1 MDYQPYH
8 PPITLRR
15 IFDRDHS
22 PNPSDSTVTARR
34 IFDFDTE
41 HLASQAISHSTDHD
55 KTPTTACQ
63 TEIAQEK
70 PYLVPPP
77 RGQLSKP
84 NHGGYTLH
92 DALGWDGHKYKEVQV
107 GKSISSY
114 RPINTI
120 DCYTERT
127 ARRM

>member
-1 MDYQPYH
+1 M
-8 PPITLRR
+8 
-15 IFDRDHS
+15 
-22 PNPSDSTVTARR
+22 VTACK

-41 HLASQAISHSTDHD
+41 HLASQAMSHSTDHD

-63 TEIAQEK
+63 TEIVQEK
-70 PYLVPPP
+70 PCLVPPP

-92 DALGWDGHKYKEVQV
+92 DVLGWDGHKYKEVQV
-107 GKSISSY
+107 GKSISSCK
-114 RPINTI
+114 PIDAI

-127 ARRM
+127 TQCM

>member
-15 IFDRDHS
+15 IFDRDLS
-22 PNPSDSTVTARR
+22 PNPSESTVTARQ

-41 HLASQAISHSTDHD
+41 HLASQAIGHSTNHD

-63 TEIAQEK
+63 MEIAQEK
-70 PYLVPPP
+70 AYLVPPP

-84 NHGGYTLH
+84 NHGGYTLC